1 MLTFLSPGREQTT
14 SSSVFKKGKLSRKN
28 EIMSLFFIFVM
39 HFSNEMFIIDE
50 FIMYIEYCEI
60 SLYIT

>member
-1 MLTFLSPGREQTT
+1 
-14 SSSVFKKGKLSRKN
+14 
-28 EIMSLFFIFVM
+28 MSLFFIFVM